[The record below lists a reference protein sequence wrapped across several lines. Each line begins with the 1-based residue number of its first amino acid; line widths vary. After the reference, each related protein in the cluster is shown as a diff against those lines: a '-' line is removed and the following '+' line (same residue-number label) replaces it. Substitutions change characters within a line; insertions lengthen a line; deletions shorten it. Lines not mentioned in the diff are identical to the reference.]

1 MRIALL
7 ITMLLAATS
16 NAKPATIEIPFRW
29 TPGQIEV
36 QVSVN
41 GSGRYWFLLDS
52 GAEYS
57 ILDTELA
64 EMRGIAKKPRGGGPQ
79 FASGAT
85 LVMGPVVL
93 RPSEVMVLPLDYRQ
107 RGRDI
112 RGVVGYDLFERYVTT
127 IDFEG
132 HRVLLDEPKTFR
144 APKTATLLPLTFSGR
159 LPVIAITFKPENGK
173 TLRAGVMVDTGA
185 APAIILRNPYA
196 RKHGLVERVVS
207 SESSPTLMG
216 RQTFARLPVAEMT
229 LARWRFAKPITS
241 IYQTT
246 SGAGGSTDTDGLIG
260 NDVLRRFRVTFDYSR
275 KQFLVQ
281 PGKQLNDPFIME

>member
-1 MRIALL
+1 MFMALL
-7 ITMLLAATS
+7 VTMLLAA
-16 NAKPATIEIPFRW
+16 AGDARPATIEIPFRW

-41 GSGRYWFLLDS
+41 GSGPFWFLLDS

-57 ILDTELA
+57 ILDAELA
-64 EMRGIAKKPRGGGPQ
+64 ETRGITKKPRGGGPQ

-85 LVMGPVVL
+85 LVMGSVVL
-93 RPSEVMVLPLDYRQ
+93 RPGEVMVLPLDFRK

-127 IDFEG
+127 IDFRG

-159 LPVIAITFKPENGK
+159 LPVIPITFRPENGE
-173 TLRAGVMVDTGA
+173 TLRANVMVDTGA
-185 APAIILRNPYA
+185 SQAIILRNPYA
-196 RKHGLVERVVS
+196 RKNRLFERVVG
-207 SESSPTLMG
+207 SESSPTMAMG
-216 RQTFARLPVAEMT
+216 RQVFARLQVAEMT
-229 LARWRFAKPITS
+229 LARWRFAKPTTS

-246 SGAGGSTDTDGLIG
+246 RGAGGSADTDGLIG

-275 KQFLVQ
+275 KQFLLEPSGDVDR
-281 PGKQLNDPFIME
+281 PRR